1 MTNQND
7 RMRMR
12 KCISAYDFSLYELG
26 LYLDTHPNDTKAMQA
41 LEQYRRR
48 REERVQEYERCFGP
62 YIVTQN
68 NVTGNRWSWVDD
80 PWPWDKWPWDNV
92 KEGC

>member
-68 NVTGNRWSWVDD
+68 HVTGNRWSWADD
-80 PWPWDKWPWDNV
+80 PWPWDNV